1 MVSASL
7 KVIINS
13 ARIKKSGA
21 AAVYLRIIIHRQS
34 KKIPLHVDWFPEY
47 WDAKNQRCKPRSKPD
62 QACEDTN
69 LIIRDALSRA
79 NEILIEYRLR
89 RKSIS
94 TALLVKEF
102 MSNVNKDDFLV
113 FMEQK
118 INERV
123 KYREISLSTKKSHMV
138 TLNHLKSWKK
148 SFSFSDMH
156 ERTAEEFDRHLRQNT
171 GSQSTNARWGQHRN
185 FKTYLNQAKK
195 ERISFVHP
203 YDFYSAKSEMGR
215 FQPLTQEQF
224 RAFYEYYNGPEITP
238 THRQVL
244 RAFLFSCC
252 TGMRHGDVRRVNLEW
267 IDGDFFDFIPDKTK
281 RFGTRVRVPA
291 TKEALDFIAD
301 EVDEIGK
308 FPLFCGI
315 SEQKQNKYIQDIAD
329 LLQIR
334 VDICF
339 QVGRETFAT
348 LYMEKDGKLE
358 VLASFLGHTSTK
370 MSEKYI
376 KIRDQRKKEES
387 VRISSFFR

>member
-7 KVIINS
+7 KVVINS
-13 ARIKKSGA
+13 FRVKKSGRA
-21 AAVYLRIIIHRQS
+21 GLYLQIIINRELKRIALQLDWYPEFWDS
-34 KKIPLHVDWFPEY
+34 KKQL
-47 WDAKNQRCKPRSKPD
+47 CKPRTKSDKD
-62 QACEDTN
+62 CDDHN
-69 LIIRDALSRA
+69 LIIRDALARA
-79 NEILIEYRLR
+79 NEILVEYRLR

-102 MSNVNKDDFLV
+102 RSNLNKDDFLV

-123 KYREISLSTKKSHMV
+123 KYREITLGTKKSHFV
-138 TLNHLKSWKK
+138 TLNHLKSWNK

-156 ERTAEEFDRHLRQNT
+156 ERTAEEFDRHLRNNT

-203 YDFYSAKSEMGR
+203 YDFYTAKSEMGR

-224 RAFYEYYNGPEITP
+224 KTMFEYYNGHEITP

-244 RAFLFSCC
+244 RAFLFSCV
-252 TGMRHGDVRRVNLEW
+252 TGMRHGDVRRVDLDW
-267 IDGDFFDFIPDKTK
+267 IDGEFFSFVPFKTR

-301 EVDEIGK
+301 EVDEIGR

-315 SEQKQNKYIQDIAD
+315 SEQKQNKIMQDIAD
-329 LLQIR
+329 LKQVR

-339 QVGRETFAT
+339 QVARETFAT

-387 VRISSFFR
+387 VRISSFFH